1 VAQLDPFG
9 LVDDTVSCSRDEKY
23 DHVYHIADDVDD
35 GLDVSVEMQ
44 MRWAMSNI
52 SSSARSETTNA
63 WKHRQNGVS
72 QQRPLEPVPTRF
84 AHLTHD
90 EGPRLVNVTAL
101 IRAAFVI
108 SHHANASLSDA
119 MRAKSKQWLRVSEV
133 FLASAAVDHVAALPR
148 VDRGWGCGF
157 RNIMMICSALRRTPA
172 LSQVLL
178 TECIQPCYFCVF
190 TLFVARRS
198 PLVLII
204 SEFVCGRAGRTGIS
218 ARVAVRLDRH

>member
-1 VAQLDPFG
+1 VARLDPFG
-9 LVDDTVSCSRDEKY
+9 LVDDTDRCSRDEQ
-23 DHVYHIADDVDD
+23 DDRVFHIADEEDE

-44 MRWAMSNI
+44 MRWAMSNV

-63 WKHRQNGVS
+63 WKHRQNGFS

-172 LSQVLL
+172 LSQVLHPAP
-178 TECIQPCYFCVF
+178 T
-190 TLFVARRS
+190 
-198 PLVLII
+198 VLC
-204 SEFVCGRAGRTGIS
+204 FVCSRC
-218 ARVAVRLDRH
+218 